1 MIFIGNQSLTASLNL
16 IVKILK
22 ETVIIGFLD
31 AVLCT
36 IYLCLSYYSLNFC
49 LMIFFVN

>member
-1 MIFIGNQSLTASLNL
+1 MIVIGNQSLTASLNL

-22 ETVIIGFLD
+22 EIVIIGFLD